1 MTRAQEA
8 FREMARRDPD
18 LAARL
23 ALMSLPAA
31 ASRIPGNIAYD
42 LTVDGWGTYR
52 VAKLGE
58 VTEVKEVPEEEVR
71 SIELRDGSVDFR
83 LLMDARTLAQM
94 AAGASPARLMLEGKL
109 RIRGKRRRAL
119 KLRAIA
125 AEELD
130 LADVLRGGADVDPD
144 LLYRA
149 LEYLIDP
156 EWTRGHSFT
165 VVYDVQGAGAWQV
178 EVRDGNRLTVAT
190 GRPSRTPDATVRLN
204 LDTFKRLLIGE
215 IKPVHAIQQDLTAIE
230 GKLYPV
236 VLLGRWMER
245 AQGRDDAEMARE
257 SEQRAKQS
265 ERVGSWGGSMN
276 GASAGHGQGDVAHE
290 SEGERRRTGKLLD
303 YQQLYAL
310 WEKQNWR
317 ASELDFSVDREHWVA
332 TPRESQLHT
341 AWSMGSFY
349 VGEERV
355 TADLVPFVAAAP
367 SGEVEAFLS
376 TQLVDEARHAVFF
389 DRFGAEVMVLEAGDL
404 RGRLQELEA
413 MMLEPWHEVF
423 DDQLRVMSKRIAA
436 SPDDF
441 ELFVEGV
448 CTYHMVIE
456 GVLAM
461 TGQHFLLKYTEDH
474 SLYPGFNKGFS
485 LVERDEHRHIAFGV
499 RFLQDAIEHDSRMR
513 DVIER
518 KVYELVPR
526 AVRVFVPPY
535 ADNER
540 EFTSYGYHSSE
551 IYGYAYR
558 ALKRRMALL
567 GIEVPPPDELLP
579 GPIAEPEQVTAGVS

>member
-31 ASRIPGNIAYD
+31 AARIPGDIAYD

-52 VAKLGE
+52 VAKTGSI
-58 VTEVKEVPEEEVR
+58 TEVKKLSEAEVR
-71 SIELRDGSVDFR
+71 SIELRDTSVDFR

-119 KLRAIA
+119 KLRALA

-130 LADVLRGGADVDPD
+130 LADVLREGADIDPD

-156 EWTRGHSFT
+156 DWTKGHAFT
-165 VVYDVQGAGAWQV
+165 VVYDVSGAGAWQV

-190 GRPSRTPDATVRLN
+190 GRPSRSPDATVRLT
-204 LDTFKRLLIGE
+204 LDTFRNLLTGE
-215 IKPVHAIQQDLTAIE
+215 LTPVHAMQRDLTTID

-245 AQGRDDAEMARE
+245 AQGRDDAEIARE
-257 SEQRAKQS
+257 QEQRAKQA
-265 ERVGSWGGSMN
+265 ERIGSWGGSMN
-276 GASAGHGQGDVAHE
+276 GASAGHSQGDVAHD
-290 SEGERRRTGKLLD
+290 SEGERRRTGNLLD

-317 ASELDFSVDREHWVA
+317 ASELDFSVDREHWLA

-355 TADLVPFVAAAP
+355 TADLVPFVSAAP

-404 RGRLQELEA
+404 RGRLKELEA

-423 DDQLRVMSKRIAA
+423 DDELRETSKQIAA
-436 SPDDF
+436 RPDDF
-441 ELFVEGV
+441 ELFVKGI

-499 RFLQDAIEHDSRMR
+499 RFLKDALEQDPKLA
-513 DVIER
+513 DVIEQR
-518 KVYELVPR
+518 VYELVPR
-526 AVRVFVPPY
+526 CVRVFVPPY

-540 EFTSYGYHSSE
+540 EFTSYGYHSTE
-551 IYGYAYR
+551 IYGHAYR
-558 ALKRRMALL
+558 ALKRRMSLL
-567 GIEVPPPDELLP
+567 GLEVPPATELMP